1 MKIVHCQDLS
11 KKEVKREKLVFRT
24 LNRSNTSKKIKSIAI
39 IDTFIPPNQWVFS
52 PLQDCRNPTPPCRM
66 LIPARLWYSYSCSC
80 RLPPS
85 CIKQRVIYILI
96 TEKLATL
103 FWWFRRDMGDF
114 YLKSSILIWKRRGFS
129 NTFSGPKFLHLI
141 SRSVLSVRPY
151 SLDKSVVFP
160 DLESKNTAKETAA
173 RSHCNAIANFATVMD
188 SLTYAK
194 IERRYHN
201 SSLNFFHFV

>member
-52 PLQDCRNPTPPCRM
+52 PLQDCKNPTPPCRM

-96 TEKLATL
+96 TKELATL
-103 FWWFRRDMGDF
+103 FLMVQEAHGGLLPEIINPNLEAKRVFKHLFRSKISPF
-114 YLKSSILIWKRRGFS
+114 NISKCLVSSTI
-129 NTFSGPKFLHLI
+129 FLGQI
-141 SRSVLSVRPY
+141 SCLPRSRIQKY
-151 SLDKSVVFP
+151 G
-160 DLESKNTAKETAA
+160 
-173 RSHCNAIANFATVMD
+173 
-188 SLTYAK
+188 
-194 IERRYHN
+194 
-201 SSLNFFHFV
+201 